1 MDQKSSKEQ
10 GTVVKR
16 IKRFLVKSAVIKL
29 VYWLFS
35 QFCYWFLQTNEKQ
48 QYPFVSTMENSM
60 INRAL
65 KLLRTYHQLT
75 QVELAGRLEIS
86 NSYLSE
92 IEKGVKS
99 PSIDLLNK
107 YSNIFNMPVSTI
119 LLFSESIDGNKN
131 IAKNKIRISA
141 ADKVLKILEWLA
153 DYDSIAPKA
162 A

>member
-1 MDQKSSKEQ
+1 
-10 GTVVKR
+10 
-16 IKRFLVKSAVIKL
+16 
-29 VYWLFS
+29 
-35 QFCYWFLQTNEKQ
+35 
-48 QYPFVSTMENSM
+48 MENSM

>member
-1 MDQKSSKEQ
+1 
-10 GTVVKR
+10 
-16 IKRFLVKSAVIKL
+16 
-29 VYWLFS
+29 
-35 QFCYWFLQTNEKQ
+35 
-48 QYPFVSTMENSM
+48 M

-107 YSNIFNMPVSTI
+107 YSTIFNMPVSTI
-119 LLFSESIDGNKN
+119 LLFSEKINDNKSIT
-131 IAKNKIRISA
+131 KNKLRISA

-153 DYDSIAPKA
+153 DYDSITQKMAREFKH
-162 A
+162 

>member
-1 MDQKSSKEQ
+1 
-10 GTVVKR
+10 
-16 IKRFLVKSAVIKL
+16 
-29 VYWLFS
+29 
-35 QFCYWFLQTNEKQ
+35 
-48 QYPFVSTMENSM
+48 M

-75 QVELAGRLEIS
+75 QVGLAARLEIS

-92 IEKGVKS
+92 IEKGVKP

-107 YSNIFNMPVSTI
+107 YSSIFNMPVSTI
-119 LLFSESIDGNKN
+119 LLFSENIDGKKS
-131 IAKNKIRISA
+131 ITKNKIRVSA

-153 DYDSIAPKA
+153 DYDSIAQKA

>member
-1 MDQKSSKEQ
+1 
-10 GTVVKR
+10 
-16 IKRFLVKSAVIKL
+16 
-29 VYWLFS
+29 
-35 QFCYWFLQTNEKQ
+35 
-48 QYPFVSTMENSM
+48 M

-75 QVELAGRLEIS
+75 QVDLAERLDIS

-92 IEKGVKS
+92 IEKGAKS

-119 LLFSESIDGNKN
+119 LLFSENIDSNKN
-131 IAKNKIRISA
+131 IVKNQIRISA

-153 DYDSIAPKA
+153 DYDSIAPKTT
-162 A
+162 

>member
-1 MDQKSSKEQ
+1 
-10 GTVVKR
+10 
-16 IKRFLVKSAVIKL
+16 
-29 VYWLFS
+29 
-35 QFCYWFLQTNEKQ
+35 
-48 QYPFVSTMENSM
+48 M

-107 YSNIFNMPVSTI
+107 YSNIFNIPVSTI